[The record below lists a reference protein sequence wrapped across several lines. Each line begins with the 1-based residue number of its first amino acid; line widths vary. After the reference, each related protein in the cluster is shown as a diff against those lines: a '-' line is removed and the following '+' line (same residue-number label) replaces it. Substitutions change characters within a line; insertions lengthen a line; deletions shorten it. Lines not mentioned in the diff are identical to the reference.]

1 LKRIKENHPQQ
12 TAIREHG
19 GDHIQNIS
27 NEKWEELGRDIANNT
42 HLTHVDLSYSSL
54 NDQKMSFLFRGLT
67 RSSSIKDLVLQFNH
81 FGAIGAMVPFLQN
94 ANSLTHLDLSYN
106 DILTEGFNLIFRELR
121 DSPIEYLHCCHCE
134 IESIEIDNEHLPRNL
149 KSLYLDGNKINADGC
164 RELAKLLQGGD
175 STLEHLNLEDNKIDD
190 EGVEMLVDALENNT
204 SLTALDL
211 EENDGI
217 SKNGLAAL
225 LKLVND
231 ISTIE
236 ATLRSNHTLQT
247 IYITAISDAE
257 DILNRLYF
265 EWWESPDDE
274 STDDEEIRDCI
285 DDATR
290 INSRTSGNLE
300 AAGREKVIKTQL
312 HSETRSKLAELLG
325 VNHSVYSEIDP
336 LHLPEVLTLIHRFH
350 GQGELYVALLS
361 SIAGVIST
369 VNLKKCIQ
377 QERAYHAA
385 KVEELDAKLSLM
397 EEREAALAAAENGGD
412 NDIDQRFTKRRRK

>member
-1 LKRIKENHPQQ
+1 MSASSSDEDVGGIWYEKLKRIKRNDPRFKTIIANGE
-12 TAIREHG
+12 
-19 GDHIQNIS
+19 DIQNIS

-42 HLTHVDLSYSSL
+42 HLTHVDLYSL
-54 NDQKMSFLFRGLT
+54 NDQKMSFFFRGLT
-67 RSSSIKDLVLQFNH
+67 RSSSIKDLELRCNR
-81 FGAIGAMVPFLQN
+81 FGAIGARSMVPFLQN

-106 DILTEGFNLIFRELR
+106 NIQSEGFNVMFRALS
-121 DSPIEYLHCCHCE
+121 DSPIERLYCRRCG
-134 IESIEIDNEHLPRNL
+134 IESIDIDNEHIPRNL
-149 KSLYLDGNKINADGC
+149 KDLYLDCNIINADGC

-175 STLEHLNLEDNKIDD
+175 STLEHLNLADNKIDD

-204 SLTALDL
+204 SLTLLDL

-300 AAGREKVIKTQL
+300 AAGREK
-312 HSETRSKLAELLG
+312 
-325 VNHSVYSEIDP
+325 
-336 LHLPEVLTLIHRFH
+336 
-350 GQGELYVALLS
+350 GELYVALLS
-361 SIAGVIST
+361 SIAGEISN

-377 QERAYHAA
+377 QERAYYAA
-385 KVEELDAKLSLM
+385 KVEELDAKLALM

-412 NDIDQRFTKRRRK
+412 NDIDQRCIKRRRK